1 VDEYMLTTSDNPY
14 SPVDQ
19 YTEWLAWDARAGYNT
34 PGLLARVTFSSDDLS
49 EADQA
54 VAIDDAMNEIVSLHA
69 DGFYKKVRVP
79 KAA

>member
-1 VDEYMLTTSDNPY
+1 MDEYMLSTSDNPY

-34 PGLLARVTFSSDDLS
+34 PAYLARVTFTSDDLS

-54 VAIDDAMNEIVSLHA
+54 VAIDQAMNDIIENHA
-69 DGFYKKVRVP
+69 DGFYIKVKVP
-79 KAA
+79 NAA

>member
-1 VDEYMLTTSDNPY
+1 MDEYMLSTSDNPY

-34 PGLLARVTFSSDDLS
+34 PAYLARVTFTSDDLS

-54 VAIDDAMNEIVSLHA
+54 VAIDQAMNEIVENHA
-69 DGFYKKVRVP
+69 DGFYIKVRVP
-79 KAA
+79 KFE

>member
-1 VDEYMLTTSDNPY
+1 MDEYMLTTSDNPY

-19 YTEWLAWDARAGYNT
+19 YTEWLAWDARAGYHT

-54 VAIDDAMNEIVSLHA
+54 VAIDEAMNEIIALHA
-69 DGFYKKVRVP
+69 DGFYQKVKVP